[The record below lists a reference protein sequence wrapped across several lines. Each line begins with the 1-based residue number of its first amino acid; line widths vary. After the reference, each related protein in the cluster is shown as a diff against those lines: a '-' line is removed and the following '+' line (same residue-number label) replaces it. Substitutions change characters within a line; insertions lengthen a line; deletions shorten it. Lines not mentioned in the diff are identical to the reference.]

1 MSPVIEKISD
11 FYRDSAQHLSV
22 KPNILLVFT
31 PIVPDMLSALA
42 A

>member
-11 FYRDSAQHLSV
+11 LYRGSTQPLSV
-22 KPNILLVFT
+22 KPKVSLVVI
-31 PIVPDMLSALA
+31 PIVPDMPSTLA

>member
-1 MSPVIEKISD
+1 MSPVIEKISAL
-11 FYRDSAQHLSV
+11 YRDSAQPLSV
-22 KPNILLVFT
+22 KPNILPVVI